1 MGGVQRPRRPDTL
14 RGEAA
19 MDAVQAER
27 FVTSCVEALQTWERT
42 QGLMADA
49 VVLCEAALAAQSR
62 SKELHLR
69 PPTAPRR
76 LRPRRARSAI
86 LARTVLPLSPR
97 VLLRLGPDPG
107 APRTTGSAA
116 RC

>member
-1 MGGVQRPRRPDTL
+1 MGGVQRPRRPDAL

-19 MDAVQAER
+19 MDPVQAER

-49 VVLCEAALAAQSR
+49 VALCEAALAAQSR

-69 PPTAPRR
+69 PPHRVAVVTA
-76 LRPRRARSAI
+76 A
-86 LARTVLPLSPR
+86 ARTIGYPRPDSPTSVPAR
-97 VLLRLGPDPG
+97 P
-107 APRTTGSAA
+107 AA
-116 RC
+116 AGT